1 MKKSLLFFIFL
12 LSFTTLNCKTKLNQT
27 KLKTLYSA
35 EYTVQDTGKAAIKD
49 ITAKELASKMGT
61 GWNLG
66 NTLDATGAAG
76 MRSET
81 SWGCPKV
88 TKKMISDLAKSGIKT
103 IRIPVSWSIHMMDN
117 NYTIE
122 PEWMKRVKEI
132 VDWSIEEGL
141 YVVINSHH
149 DNFPGPQ
156 NNRKPGY
163 YPNSTNLTNSMNYI
177 VNIWS
182 QISLAFNNGY
192 DEHLIFEAMNEPRL
206 AGTTVEWSTDERNE
220 LCKDGFICIQK
231 LNQAFVDV
239 VRASGGNNKKR
250 ILIIPTLHAGADA
263 ALSTL
268 FEMPSDVTP
277 GKLMISVHMYTPY
290 SFAMEMPG
298 ERTFTEKHQAEISGL
313 FKKLY
318 EKFSKNGY
326 PVFIGEYGATNK
338 DNDAERI
345 KWFGYYLT
353 EATKYGFIACV
364 WDNHQFAGSKT
375 QGERYGYY
383 VREKGV
389 WYSKD
394 IHDVIIKSTK

>member
-1 MKKSLLFFIFL
+1 MKKLLLFLTL
-12 LSFTTLNCKTKLNQT
+12 LLTVSSVSCKTKFNST
-27 KLKTLYSA
+27 NIKTRYDKSKAVTDSGNVKINDLTA
-35 EYTVQDTGKAAIKD
+35 EA
-49 ITAKELASKMGT
+49 LSKKMIT

-66 NTLDATGAAG
+66 NTLDATGAIG
-76 MRSET
+76 LNSET

-88 TKKMISDLAKSGIKT
+88 TKEMIKKLAESGIKT
-103 IRIPVSWSIHMMDN
+103 IRIPVTWSIHMLDGE
-117 NYTIE
+117 YTID
-122 PEWMKRVKEI
+122 PKWMNRVKEI
-132 VDWSIEEGL
+132 VDWAIEEKM

-149 DNFPGPQ
+149 DNLPKSGK
-156 NNRKPGY
+156 NRNYGY
-163 YPNSTNLTNSMNYI
+163 YPNSTNLENSHDFI
-177 VNIWS
+177 VNVWS
-182 QISLAFNNGY
+182 QICLAFNNGY

-206 AGTTVEWSTDERNE
+206 ANTDLEWSTKEYSQA
-220 LCKDGFICIQK
+220 CQDGFKTISI

-263 ALSTL
+263 ALSSL
-268 FEMPSDVTP
+268 FEMPTDVTP
-277 GKLMISVHMYTPY
+277 GKMMISVHMYTPY

-318 EKFSKNGY
+318 EKFTKNGY

-345 KWFGYYLT
+345 KWFSYYLT
-353 EATKYGFIACV
+353 EATKYGFVACV

-375 QGERYGYY
+375 EGERYGYY